1 MREDVHNIKIE
12 FSAMGSKRAVD
23 KILEKIVKLL
33 EKSDIRYINTDFS
46 TSISITEDKSNF
58 SELDY

>member
-1 MREDVHNIKIE
+1 
-12 FSAMGSKRAVD
+12 MGSKRAVD